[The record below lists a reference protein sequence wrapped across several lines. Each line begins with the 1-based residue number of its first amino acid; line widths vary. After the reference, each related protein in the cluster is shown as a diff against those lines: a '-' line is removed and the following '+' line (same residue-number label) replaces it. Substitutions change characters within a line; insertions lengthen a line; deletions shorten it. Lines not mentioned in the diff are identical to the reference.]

1 MTIQF
6 YCPSCDSMIAFD
18 DKHAGKRARCT
29 TCGQIFII
37 PSKDGEKPKKVEH
50 KVEKAEPDPGFY
62 RAVFVDAWKLFVSWA
77 NATGLVFVAAAVC
90 FKFFTGHLDYSFT
103 VGAFRFQAPVGFVVS
118 LVAWGCLFWYYIEI
132 INSTAFDVEQLPEV
146 YMGGLFGFVWNIVKS
161 LYVFTIALVIVQLP
175 CIIAIVILR
184 KMAAEWPVLLH
195 TLTLV
200 GLFFFPMA
208 ILTIAVGKDLTMLRP
223 DYILTP
229 ILKVFCPYVVAA
241 GLLIIAWQL
250 QLWTVGYG
258 QLPGRKIIIVG
269 LHLLANLA
277 VQIIAIIAMRSIG
290 LFYRHYT
297 CHLRW

>member
-6 YCPSCDSMIAFD
+6 YCPNCDSLIAFE

-29 TCGQIFII
+29 TCGQILII
-37 PSKDGEKPKKVEH
+37 PSKDGEKPKKIKPEI
-50 KVEKAEPDPGFY
+50 EEPVPEPGFY
-62 RAVFVDAWKLFVSWA
+62 RAVFLDSWKLFVSPA
-77 NATGLVFVAAAVC
+77 NAAGLVFVAAVVC

-103 VGAFRFQAPVGFVVS
+103 IGTFRFQAPVGFVVS

-146 YMGGLFGFVWNIVKS
+146 YMGGLFGFLWNIVKS
-161 LYVFTIALVIVQLP
+161 LYIFTIALVIVQLP
-175 CIIAIVILR
+175 CIIAIMISR
-184 KMAAEWPVLLH
+184 KMSAEWPVLLH

-208 ILTIAVGKDLTMLRP
+208 ILTIAIGRDLALLRP
-223 DYILTP
+223 DYILSTAF
-229 ILKVFCPYVVAA
+229 KAFRPYFVVA
-241 GLLIIAWQL
+241 GLLVLAWSL
-250 QLWTVGYG
+250 QLCTVGYG
-258 QLPGRKIIIVG
+258 QIADRDRVVVG

-277 VQIIAIIAMRSIG
+277 VQILAIIAMRSIG